1 MGHGLA
7 NIARLKQPRVLVVGD
22 LILDRYTW
30 GNADRVSPEAPVLVL
45 DVDRREARLGGA
57 GSVAGLL
64 RALEAEVTLAG
75 VVGGDGGGSEVQRLL
90 CEAEIDYSLVDVIP
104 ERPTTTKER
113 LIGRASH
120 RHPHQIL
127 RVDTEVRTP
136 LDESWQ
142 SSMLQRLQRV
152 LSDFDV
158 LLISDYAKGVCP
170 PEFLHRL
177 IGIAREQSI
186 PVIVD
191 PARHPGY
198 GVYKGATIL
207 TPNRNEAS
215 LGVGWAIET
224 RADGVRAGEQLCE
237 RHDFQGVV
245 VKLDGDG
252 MVVVRRD
259 GASEIYSARRRAVYD
274 VTGAGDMVLAMLGLG
289 LASELSLEEA
299 AELANVAAGLQVERL
314 GVAPVF
320 RSEIE
325 DELQRDEFLE
335 FSANRVSEQRPV

>member
-1 MGHGLA
+1 MGQGLA
-7 NIARLKQPRVLVVGD
+7 NIGRLGNPRVLVVGD

-45 DVDRREARLGGA
+45 DVDRRETRLGGA

-64 RALEAEVTLAG
+64 RGLEADVTLAA
-75 VVGGDGGGSEVQRLL
+75 VLGDDAGGSEAQRLL
-90 CEAEIDYSLVDVIP
+90 DEAEIDDSLVDVIP

-136 LDESWQ
+136 MNEPWQ
-142 SSMLQRLQRV
+142 ISMLQRLEAV
-152 LSDFDV
+152 LPDFEV
-158 LLISDYAKGVCP
+158 LLVSDYAKGACS
-170 PEFLHRL
+170 PEFLQRL
-177 IGIAREQSI
+177 MQMAGRHLI
-186 PVIVD
+186 PVVVD
-191 PARHPGY
+191 PARHSDY
-198 GVYKGATIL
+198 GRYHGATIL

-215 LGVGWAIET
+215 LGVGWTIET
-224 RADGVRAGEQLCE
+224 RADGVRAGLQLCE
-237 RHDFQGVV
+237 RHGLEGVV

-252 MVVVRRD
+252 MVVVRRE
-259 GASEIYSARRRAVYD
+259 GSSEIYPARRRAVYD

-289 LASELSLEEA
+289 LASGLSLEEA
-299 AELANVAAGLQVERL
+299 AELSNVAAGLQVERL

-325 DELQRDEFLE
+325 EELQRDAVVELSYE
-335 FSANRVSEQRPV
+335 MT

>member
-1 MGHGLA
+1 MGQGLA
-7 NIARLKQPRVLVVGD
+7 NIARLGHPRVLVVGD

-45 DVDRREARLGGA
+45 DVDRREVRLGGA

-64 RALEAEVTLAG
+64 RGLEADVTLAG
-75 VVGGDGGGSEVQRLL
+75 VVGDDAGGSEAQRLL
-90 CEAEIDYSLVDVIP
+90 GEAEIDYSLVDVIP

-136 LDESWQ
+136 LDGTWQ
-142 SSMLQRLQRV
+142 ASMLHRLQQV
-152 LSDFDV
+152 LPDFEI
-158 LLISDYAKGVCP
+158 LLISDYAKGACP
-170 PEFLHRL
+170 PEFLQQL
-177 IGIAREQSI
+177 ILVARRHSI
-186 PVIVD
+186 PVVVD
-191 PARHPGY
+191 PARHSDY
-198 GVYKGATIL
+198 GRYDGATIL

-215 LGVGWAIET
+215 LGVGWTIET
-224 RADGVRAGEQLCE
+224 RADGVRAGRQLCE
-237 RHDFQGVV
+237 RHHLEGVV

-252 MVVVRRD
+252 MVVVRRE
-259 GASEIYSARRRAVYD
+259 GSSEVYPARRRAVYD

-314 GVAPVF
+314 GVAPIF
-320 RSEIE
+320 RFEIE
-325 DELQRDEFLE
+325 DELQRENVPRVTCE
-335 FSANRVSEQRPV
+335 SA